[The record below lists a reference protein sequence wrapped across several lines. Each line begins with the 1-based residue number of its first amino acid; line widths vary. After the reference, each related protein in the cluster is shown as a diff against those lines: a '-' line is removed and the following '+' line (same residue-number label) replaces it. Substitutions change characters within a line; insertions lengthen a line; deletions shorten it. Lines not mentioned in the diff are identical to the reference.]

1 MANNDFD
8 KASQRAIK
16 GWITRRANQA
26 KKKAQKKAEKE
37 IDKKIDKGINAVAKK
52 SKKSVWFNV
61 FVSILAF
68 IVGVVMSTVGY
79 CIINKPQNDVYVK
92 GKLSFHFLELG
103 NEYTGDSTYINA
115 GGVDILIDAGS
126 KEDSAVTIGNY
137 LDQHVIDG
145 KLEFVIAT
153 HAHEDHLAA
162 FYDTS
167 SNGGGIFSRFEVE
180 TIIDFPNTSKTNFS
194 SSTVIGKY
202 YNARDA
208 EVAQGAKHY
217 TALECYKNQNG
228 AQRIY
233 NLTDNIQMEILYN
246 YYYDHSA
253 GDEEND
259 YSVCVMFHHG
269 DDKHFLLTGDLEKHG
284 EEHLVEYYDKHHG
297 GLPKCE
303 LYKGGHHGSPTSS
316 QDILLNQIQPEIV
329 CVCCCASHTQYTDTE
344 ANTFPSQEFINR
356 VAKHTPY
363 VYVTTI
369 DPDLEPLYGKL
380 NGNIVV
386 TSSKKPTTVECSN
399 NNTLLKDS
407 AWFKARRTPPAQ
419 WKVS

>member
-37 IDKKIDKGINAVAKK
+37 IDKQIDKGINQVAKK
-52 SKKSVWFNV
+52 SKKSIWFNV

-68 IVGVVMSTVGY
+68 IVGAVMSVVGY
-79 CIINKPQNDVYVK
+79 CVINKPKSDVFVS
-92 GKLSFHFLELG
+92 GNLSFHFLELG

-126 KEDSAVTIGNY
+126 RKDSAVTIGNY
-137 LDQHVIDG
+137 LDQHVPDG

-153 HAHEDHLAA
+153 HAHQDHIAA
-162 FYDTS
+162 FVDSGT
-167 SNGGGIFSRFEVE
+167 NGGGIFSRYEVG
-180 TIIDFPNTSKTNFS
+180 TIIDFPKTEAS
-194 SSTVIGKY
+194 SAI
-202 YNARDA
+202 YNDYIEARDA
-208 EVAQGAKHY
+208 EIAQGAKHY

-253 GDEEND
+253 NGEEND

-269 DDKHFLLTGDLEKHG
+269 EDRHFLMTGDLEKHG
-284 EEHLVEYYDKHHG
+284 EEHLVEYYNQHHG
-297 GLPKCE
+297 GLPECV
-303 LYKGGHHGSPTSS
+303 LYKGGHHGSKTSS
-316 QDILLNQIQPEIV
+316 TTALMNQIKPDII
-329 CVCCCASHTQYTDTE
+329 CVCCCAGTTEFGANVGNEFPTQAFIDRVAPYTD
-344 ANTFPSQEFINR
+344 
-356 VAKHTPY
+356 K
-363 VYVTTI
+363 VYVTTLF
-369 DPDLEPLYGKL
+369 PDIKEQNPTWTM

-386 TSSKKPTTVECSN
+386 TSSKNGDPEVNCSN
-399 NNTLLKDS
+399 NNRLLKETEWFINNRTMPS
-407 AWFKARRTPPAQ
+407 AWA
-419 WKVS
+419 S

>member
-16 GWITRRANQA
+16 GWITRRANQS

-37 IDKKIDKGINAVAKK
+37 IDKQIDKGINAVAKK

-68 IVGVVMSTVGY
+68 IVGAVMSAVGY
-79 CIINKPQNDVYVK
+79 CIINKPQNDVYVS
-92 GKLSFHFLELG
+92 GNLSFHFLELG
-103 NEYTGDSTYINA
+103 NQYTGDSTYINA

-126 KEDSAVTIGNY
+126 RPNSAVAIGNY
-137 LDQHVIDG
+137 LDNYVFDG
-145 KLEFVIAT
+145 TLEFVIAT
-153 HAHEDHLAA
+153 HADQDHIAA
-162 FYDTS
+162 FTDTS
-167 SNGGGIFSRFEVE
+167 GNGGGIFSRYEVE
-180 TIIDFPNTSKTNFS
+180 TIIDFPRTNKD
-194 SSTVIGKY
+194 TAV
-202 YNARDA
+202 YNNYITARDA
-208 EVAQGAKHY
+208 EIAQGAKHY

-233 NLTDNIQMEILYN
+233 NLTDNIKMEILYN
-246 YYYDHSA
+246 YYYENKTSH
-253 GDEEND
+253 END

-269 DDKHFLLTGDLEKHG
+269 DDKHFLLTGDLEEHG

-316 QDILLNQIQPEIV
+316 QDLLLNQIQPEIV
-329 CVCCCASHTQYTDTE
+329 CVCCCASHTEYTDTE
-344 ANTFPSQEFINR
+344 ANTFPSQEFIDR

-407 AWFKARRTPPAQ
+407 AWFKARRTTPAQ
-419 WKVS
+419 WQAS